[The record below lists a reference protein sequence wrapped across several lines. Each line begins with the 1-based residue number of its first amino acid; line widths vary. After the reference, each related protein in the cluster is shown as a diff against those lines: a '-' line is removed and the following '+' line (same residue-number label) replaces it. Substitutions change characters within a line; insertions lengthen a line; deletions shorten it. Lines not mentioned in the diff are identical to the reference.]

1 METLNH
7 HIYTSIIYEFKWE
20 ICRYLIIK
28 FYWQY
33 KPRSLSLDK
42 CIILLLLYSLF
53 ITLFICCVSCYV
65 NNGISYVIKTQFKNK
80 YTSVHICNLGATL
93 GNLGAT
99 PGAISLSS
107 MRSHHSLVSG
117 LVGMNCWLIPVKESI
132 WWLLQSYY
140 IMLCT
145 YNMGL

>member
-1 METLNH
+1 MEALNR
-7 HIYTSIIYEFKWE
+7 HIYTSIIYEFKRE
-20 ICRYLIIK
+20 ICRYLLIK
-28 FYWQY
+28 FYWRY

-80 YTSVHICNLGATL
+80 YTGVHIC
-93 GNLGAT
+93 NLGAT

-107 MRSHHSLVSG
+107 MRSHHSLVSS
-117 LVGMNCWLIPVKESI
+117 LVGVNCWLIPVKESI

-140 IMLCT
+140 MLCT